1 MKIRILSRPAME
13 RLARAPLPQGT
24 AVISIAD
31 WGLESA
37 QLDNSP
43 EYLLQVAIDDVDNDI
58 FAPEADALTDAQIRA
73 AEKKYHML
81 SREQAAQIAD
91 FCLSV
96 WDKAEQLICQ
106 CEHGQSRSAAV
117 AAAVLEY
124 RARKGIT
131 VFASDR
137 YCPNKAVFRRVLEAL
152 RERGGKEH
160 RSSDAA
166 TSLTGEAK

>member
-43 EYLLQVAIDDVDNDI
+43 EYLLQVAFDDVDNDI

-73 AEKKYHML
+73 AEK
-81 SREQAAQIAD
+81 S
-91 FCLSV
+91 
-96 WDKAEQLICQ
+96 
-106 CEHGQSRSAAV
+106 SAALFYV
-117 AAAVLEY
+117 AAC
-124 RARKGIT
+124 RKIC
-131 VFASDR
+131 D
-137 YCPNKAVFRRVLEAL
+137 KD
-152 RERGGKEH
+152 GK
-160 RSSDAA
+160 RQC
-166 TSLTGEAK
+166 